1 MSAESIRSFIQ
12 RAPWWAQPL
21 IGLVLAA
28 IVIVLS
34 PLIILVAVGWCV
46 WYGTFGEMP
55 VDECIPYDD
64 MRNDPE
70 YQAFMN
76 EVAATC
82 DADDC
87 PCDSCLAGGICDGP
101 SLQAKSWHDSNAEEA
116 NLTNQLRKHGDFA
129 GGISDQL
136 AK

>member
-21 IGLVLAA
+21 IGLVLAS
-28 IVIVLS
+28 IVIVLL

-46 WYGTFGEMP
+46 WIATFGEMP

-70 YQAFMN
+70 YQAFMF

-82 DADDC
+82 SADDR

-101 SLQAKSWHDSNAEEA
+101 SRLDPLWDCGLDDDDLFDS
-116 NLTNQLRKHGDFA
+116 KGDNNE
-129 GGISDQL
+129 
-136 AK
+136 